1 MRALFSIAIAF
12 MAVEST
18 SAIKLKEASVAAEP
32 KKLVFDL
39 PPIALDT

>member
-12 MAVEST
+12 LAVESAC
-18 SAIKLKEASVAAEP
+18 AIKVKEASVAAEP

-39 PPIALDT
+39 PPLDLDA